1 MVNRTKHLTRHERM
15 KAESARQVGESVR
28 ENEVSTLS
36 ATIQARDSE
45 IAVLKEEI
53 YEIVKAGEVSKNCIN
68 TLHITVK
75 ELEDKI
81 AGAEKDKEEL
91 SRPYSDSEDYE
102 AELEKEKAR
111 HLKELAEQVGQ
122 IEAKLNEKKKLID
135 SLNEELQEVR
145 ELSSSLQKE
154 VEAYKC
160 GTTSLQDEVEA
171 YKCGTASLQEEV
183 EVYKC
188 SAASAQ
194 VLQQELENL
203 QGQISQLSTLPSE
216 LHAAESKPSKMSE
229 SLEAKDSEL
238 MEVTARLNVQIC
250 EKFEEVSE
258 LEVDIANLN
267 NNVKREAKILA
278 ESKVTKMDSEMTG
291 RNDNLVAAKQE
302 IACISATCADLTN
315 TVDDLRFKNYNLE
328 DNSAEIVEAKAVAE
342 TENATLKIELSI
354 TEQDS
359 QEKISTLES
368 NPYALQTE
376 LNSMKNIQNNSVSS
390 LGGVQA
396 ELASKTA
403 DLDKLWSRNGGIWS
417 RKK

>member
-1 MVNRTKHLTRHERM
+1 
-15 KAESARQVGESVR
+15 
-28 ENEVSTLS
+28 
-36 ATIQARDSE
+36 
-45 IAVLKEEI
+45 
-53 YEIVKAGEVSKNCIN
+53 
-68 TLHITVK
+68 
-75 ELEDKI
+75 
-81 AGAEKDKEEL
+81 
-91 SRPYSDSEDYE
+91 
-102 AELEKEKAR
+102 
-111 HLKELAEQVGQ
+111 
-122 IEAKLNEKKKLID
+122 
-135 SLNEELQEVR
+135 
-145 ELSSSLQKE
+145 
-154 VEAYKC
+154 
-160 GTTSLQDEVEA
+160 
-171 YKCGTASLQEEV
+171 
-183 EVYKC
+183 
-188 SAASAQ
+188 
-194 VLQQELENL
+194 
-203 QGQISQLSTLPSE
+203 
-216 LHAAESKPSKMSE
+216 MSE

-302 IACISATCADLTN
+302 ITCISATCTDLTN
-315 TVDDLRFKNYNLE
+315 TVDDLRLKNYNLE
-328 DNSAEIVEAKAVAE
+328 DNFAEIVEAKAVAE

-376 LNSMKNIQNNSVSS
+376 INSMKNIQNNSVSS